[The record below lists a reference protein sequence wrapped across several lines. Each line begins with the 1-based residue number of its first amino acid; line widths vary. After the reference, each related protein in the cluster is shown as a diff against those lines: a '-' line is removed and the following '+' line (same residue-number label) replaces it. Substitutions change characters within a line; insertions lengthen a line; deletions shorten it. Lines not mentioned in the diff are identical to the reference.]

1 MDKKSGGGFP
11 ILKDMT
17 YSKIDQEVIVNK
29 FRQPFIA
36 PLLTGVIV
44 LMYNKKCIYLNKVYG
59 YIALQE

>member
-17 YSKIDQEVIVNK
+17 YLKNDQEVIVNN

-36 PLLTGVIV
+36 PLFRGVIV
-44 LMYNKKCIYLNKVYG
+44 LMYNEKCICKNMVS
-59 YIALQE
+59 I